1 MRGAALVFGPGEH
14 LGDRSDHAGGLIAGE
29 HAHAA
34 KAARLQPRQEG
45 APALLGFREALG
57 AADDLAVSVLVHA
70 DRHHDR
76 HVLVGASPAALQVD
90 AVDVDVRVFAG
101 QRPAPP
107 LVD

>member
-90 AVDVDVRVFAG
+90 VVDVDVRVFAG